1 MPLLPQLTNTA
12 PAGQQ
17 PLWSWG
23 KCMFTGK
30 EKWPLAGSTCGV
42 CHQEEFRT
50 TDRSTGGVLFFSAF
64 LLGDPLPAARAGIA
78 LFPSRGWLPASV
90 TQGIIHHF
98 TQAVW
103 CLGSAGG
110 GQGCPSRV
118 AGRTMGR
125 LVGGGQRGS
134 LTANHQEQRGCVMN
148 GAQMSGV
155 RALAAPIRTENGD
168 KET

>member
-1 MPLLPQLTNTA
+1 
-12 PAGQQ
+12 
-17 PLWSWG
+17 
-23 KCMFTGK
+23 MFTGK

-42 CHQEEFRT
+42 CHQEAFRT

-110 GQGCPSRV
+110 GGGNKAGVPVQG
-118 AGRTMGR
+118 GREDHGEAC
-125 LVGGGQRGS
+125 GQRSARQPYREPPGTTGLRDEWSADVGS
-134 LTANHQEQRGCVMN
+134 AGPGSSHT
-148 GAQMSGV
+148 
-155 RALAAPIRTENGD
+155 D
-168 KET
+168 